1 MGAQPSII
9 FFDSF
14 APMNIQINNLKKAFG
29 EKIAVDIPNFEI
41 HDGDILGLVGNNGA
55 GKTTLFRLLLDLLRA
70 DEGRVLLTFGHTD
83 PHQESAS
90 ETPVDGT
97 PAAEAF
103 TVDPSQSE
111 DWKQHTGTYIDEGFL
126 IDFLTPEEYFEFIA
140 KVNHIDKER
149 LSTFLASLSKFMNG
163 EILGQKKLIRD
174 FSAGNKQ
181 KIGIISALIAQ
192 PKLLILDE
200 PFNFLDPSSQNFLKR
215 LLLNYHQTT
224 GATILVSSHNL
235 QHTVEISNRVALMEK
250 GSIIKDL
257 PNINGQAEKELEDY
271 FNGTQDASE

>member
-1 MGAQPSII
+1 
-9 FFDSF
+9 
-14 APMNIQINNLKKAFG
+14 MNIQINNLKKAFG
-29 EKIAVDIPNFEI
+29 EKIAVDIPNFVI

-55 GKTTLFRLLLDLLRA
+55 GKTTLFRLLLDLLKA
-70 DEGRVLLTFGHTD
+70 DEGQILLTFGHTD

-90 ETPVDGT
+90 ETPVGVT
-97 PAAEAF
+97 PSAEAF

-111 DWKQHTGTYIDEGFL
+111 DWKQHTGAYIDEGFL

-140 KVNHIDKER
+140 KVNHIDKEH
-149 LSTFLASLSKFMNG
+149 LSAFLASLSKFMNG
-163 EILGQKKLIRD
+163 EILDQKKLIRD

-181 KIGIISALIAQ
+181 KIGIISALIAR

-257 PNINGQAEKELEDY
+257 PNIHGQAEKELEDY